1 MSSQWK
7 NDKSVR
13 TWMLPKSCKIFSAKF
28 DEIQQQLQAISCMDD
43 LLAGVV
49 YTFEVSSGVNNVL
62 TLMYI
67 YTIICYRNAE

>member
-1 MSSQWK
+1 MTRVFGPGCYPSHA
-7 NDKSVR
+7 V
-13 TWMLPKSCKIFSAKF
+13 FSAKF

-67 YTIICYRNAE
+67 YTYICYRNAE